1 MITDIFDKIKNTTS
15 INEKIQILK
24 DNDSELLRS
33 ILWYAYDKRTVFDI
47 TSSQAKQFKSGISD
61 HFPVSIFK
69 AIQETSGRIEKQKII
84 TTFLQDKHPNI
95 QKYFLNVLDK
105 DLGIGLNIKTINKA
119 FPDLIKEFK
128 LMLAQKQTKELYLRQ
143 FEGLDWVYVNIK
155 IDGIRC
161 VAVVS
166 DTEKQ
171 VDFFSRDGAMLTAFL
186 TENFKK
192 EILDNYEFFKG
203 KTIDG
208 EIYCKHFQQLMTIV
222 TRKDISTESIR
233 VRNSAKYAI
242 FDQFGYGILN
252 DRIKFLSEM
261 PKLSYIIPVK
271 YISIAN
277 DYQLIFDLS
286 RHYIEKGA
294 EGIIVKHP
302 KSLYEYKRSNNWLKF
317 KNKESLDLEIIGFEP
332 GESGTKY
339 ESCLGALIL
348 NYNGKELRCGSGFT
362 DEERIKL
369 WNEKEK
375 LIGKTAQI
383 SFMEKTKTDSLR
395 HPVFEV
401 IRFDK

>member
-1 MITDIFDKIKNTTS
+1 MITDVFDKIKDTTS

-24 DNDSELLRS
+24 DNDTDFLRN
-33 ILWYAYDKRTVFDI
+33 ILWYAYDKRTIFDI
-47 TSSQAKQFKSGISD
+47 TSSQAKQHKSGID
-61 HFPVSIFK
+61 EVFPLYCFEEI
-69 AIQETSGRIEKQKII
+69 INTSGRIEKQKVI
-84 TTFLQDKHPNI
+84 TLALQDKHPSI

-143 FEGLDWVYVNIK
+143 FDRLPWVYVNIK

-161 VAVVS
+161 VGVVS
-166 DTEKQ
+166 DTEKK
-171 VDFFSRDGAMLTAFL
+171 VEFFSRDGALLTDFL
-186 TENFKK
+186 TENFRKD
-192 EILDNYEFFKG
+192 ILDNYEFFKG

-233 VRNSAKYAI
+233 VRNSAKYAV
-242 FDQFGYGILN
+242 FDQFGN
-252 DRIKFLSEM
+252 DVLEERIKFLEIMPEM
-261 PKLSYIIPVK
+261 TNIKPVK
-271 YISIAN
+271 YIKITN

-339 ESCLGALIL
+339 ESSLGALIL

-369 WNEKEK
+369 WNEREK

>member
-1 MITDIFDKIKNTTS
+1 MITDIFDKIKATSS

-24 DNDSELLRS
+24 DNDSDFLRN

-47 TSSQAKQFKSGISD
+47 TSSQAKQYKSGID
-61 HFPVSIFK
+61 EVFPLYGFEEILN
-69 AIQETSGRIEKQKII
+69 TSGRNEKQKLI
-84 TTFLQDKHPNI
+84 TGILQDKHPNI

-105 DLGIGLNIKTINKA
+105 DLGIGLNIKSINKA
-119 FPDLIKEFK
+119 FPHLIKEFK

-143 FEGLDWVYVNIK
+143 FEGLPWVYVNIK

-166 DTEKQ
+166 DIEKK
-171 VDFFSRDGAMLTAFL
+171 VEFFSRDGAMLTAFL
-186 TENFKK
+186 TENFRK

-233 VRNSAKYAI
+233 VRNSAKYAV
-242 FDQFGYGILN
+242 FDQFGDGILN
-252 DRIKFLSEM
+252 DRIKFLYEM
-261 PKLSYIIPVK
+261 PKLLYIIPVK
-271 YISIAN
+271 YISVAN